1 MMYIDTYILT
11 WIILI
16 LQLVQH
22 YSSIWP
28 AARVRKF
35 LVAEAVNGANKRKAW
50 ASLLLL
56 LKKFRE
62 HFVID
67 TRTKGRVTSEFVSLV
82 SLLS

>member
-1 MMYIDTYILT
+1 MYIYLT
-11 WIILI
+11 WVILI

-35 LVAEAVNGANKRKAW
+35 LVAEVVNGANKGKAW
-50 ASLLLL
+50 ASLMLL